1 MLAHI
6 ADHPVAIEGAFQ
18 NGTKIAASSTARKE
32 QETGAG
38 KMEGV
43 GRKRNF
49 PPPPGG
55 IKTKSSLTQLSLQ
68 RTDTVNTK
76 TH

>member
-18 NGTKIAASSTARKE
+18 NSTKIAASSTARKE

-55 IKTKSSLTQLSLQ
+55 IKTKS
-68 RTDTVNTK
+68 
-76 TH
+76 